1 MNGFLCTLI
10 NVEVEILNIIKRDGR
25 VVPFDQNKI
34 KNAVLKALNAVDK
47 DVNQNN
53 ERIAEQIARQIEN
66 YSQNANHILNVE
78 EIQDLCEKALKNQK

>member
-1 MNGFLCTLI
+1 M
-10 NVEVEILNIIKRDGR
+10 NIIKRDGR

-78 EIQDLCEKALKNQK
+78 EIQIFAKRH